1 MVPITENKNKTEQ
14 TLFGSAALGTLF
26 HKWRDGTFR
35 ELLEDWRW
43 ILGFTRQYKWAVA
56 CYILLGVLS
65 ASFGLVS
72 AVASKYTID
81 IITGYQTSKLSLVV
95 LIMVASALV
104 GILLRCLTSRVSTK
118 ISLHVNNDIQASIFD
133 KVLDADWL
141 ALSKYP
147 SGDVLNRFNSDVN
160 TVAGNA
166 ISWLPNVVIGVYT
179 FAATFCVICYYN
191 VVMALIALASA
202 PFLILSSRYFL
213 RRMRR
218 HNEKMKEMGST
229 LMAYESETF
238 SNLDTIKSFGL
249 MDQYGR
255 GLRSLQARWKKLS
268 LDYNLFTIQTD
279 AALSLLGSLVQFAAF
294 GYCLYLLWTHQIAYG
309 TMTLFLTQST
319 KLSSTFS
326 NLVSLVPSFL
336 NSAVSARRIRELV
349 QLEKEPHDPDSGLL
363 DPLAEQ
369 GFQVKLDSLTF
380 AYQPGEPVI
389 QKADF
394 LAKPG
399 EIVALVGPSG
409 EGKTTLI
416 RLILGLVRP
425 GEGRAYLRGADGT
438 EVAMNAETRR
448 QFSYVPQGNTVL
460 AGTIADNLRLV
471 KEDATDQELEE
482 ALKLACAW
490 EFVSQ
495 LPQGIHSPVGERG
508 RGLSEG
514 QAQRIAIARAIVK
527 DAPVLLLDEA
537 TSALDVA
544 TERQVLRNIIRSRPN
559 KTCIVTTH
567 RPSVLGLCQRVY
579 RVSQGRVLELDQAE
593 AARLAMDF

>member
-26 HKWRDGTFR
+26 HKWRDGTFQ
-35 ELLEDWRW
+35 ELLDDWRW

-179 FAATFCVICYYN
+179 FAATFCVILYYN

-229 LMAYESETF
+229 LMAYESEAF

-294 GYCLYLLWTHQIAYG
+294 GYCLYLLWTRQIAYG

-380 AYQPGEPVI
+380 SYQPGEPVI
-389 QKADF
+389 RKADF

-425 GEGRAYLRGADGT
+425 GDGRAYLRGADGT

-495 LPQGIHSPVGERG
+495 LPQGMHSPVGERG

-544 TERQVLRNIIRSRPN
+544 TERQVLRNIIRSQPN

>member
-1 MVPITENKNKTEQ
+1 MVPITENKTKTEQ

-26 HKWRDGTFR
+26 HKWRDGTFQ
-35 ELLEDWRW
+35 ELLDDWRW

-179 FAATFCVICYYN
+179 FAATFCVILYYN

-229 LMAYESETF
+229 LMAYETEAF

-389 QKADF
+389 RKADF

>member
-1 MVPITENKNKTEQ
+1 MVPITENKNKAER
-14 TLFGSAALGTLF
+14 TLFGSVALGTLF

-43 ILGFTRQYKWAVA
+43 ILGFTKQYKWAVA

-179 FAATFCVICYYN
+179 FAATFCVILYYN

-229 LMAYESETF
+229 LMAYETEAF

-389 QKADF
+389 RKADF

-425 GEGRAYLRGADGT
+425 GEGRAYFRGADGT

-495 LPQGIHSPVGERG
+495 LPQGMHSPVGERG

-514 QAQRIAIARAIVK
+514 QAQRVAIARAILK

-579 RVSQGRVLELDQAE
+579 RVSQGRVLELDKAE

>member
-218 HNEKMKEMGST
+218 HNERMKEMGST
-229 LMAYESETF
+229 LMAYETEAF

-389 QKADF
+389 RKADF

-425 GEGRAYLRGADGT
+425 GDGRAYLRGADGT

-495 LPQGIHSPVGERG
+495 LPQGMQSPVGERG